1 MDRWLSGLKHRSW
14 IPEHMLWSRAVG
26 SNPTRSANR
35 YGATD
40 GMDFDADIELVKSQL
55 AFHETQAEKFA
66 NEPRRADR
74 HHATASRFRVLLSD
88 LEAVQALLVA
98 HPDIDQPRTV
108 PPRLSLSWEE
118 IEDLP
123 PEILSELSISDS
135 DRSEF
140 LIQGAIRELGGVAS
154 LDRLIVYLFKSIGES
169 YKRTALN
176 QRLYRMS
183 QKDMVF
189 SVPGKKGVY
198 SLREMSEEEASK
210 LT

>member
-1 MDRWLSGLKHRSW
+1 M
-14 IPEHMLWSRAVG
+14 
-26 SNPTRSANR
+26 N
-35 YGATD
+35 
-40 GMDFDADIELVKSQL
+40 FDDDIELVKDQL
-55 AFHETQAEKFA
+55 SFHEKQAERFA
-66 NEPRRADR
+66 HESRRADR
-74 HHATASRFRVLLSD
+74 HHVTASKFRVLLSD
-88 LEAVQALLVA
+88 LEQMKALLEA
-98 HPDIDQPRTV
+98 HPDLGELRDQ

-118 IEDLP
+118 VEGLP
-123 PEILSELSISDS
+123 PEILAELSISDS

-154 LDRLIVYLFKSIGES
+154 LDRLIVHLFKSIGES

-198 SLREMSEEEASK
+198 SLRELSEDEASK
-210 LT
+210 LI